1 MTSGTGRPGE
11 GPGLLVLPLCD
22 GGAVVVDEGTLAGAV
37 VNAVGALLVERVRGG
52 VTAVD
57 ALVEAVAS
65 EFDAP
70 RGQIRDDVERFL
82 RALEALQRRD
92 AAR

>member
-11 GPGLLVLPLCD
+11 GPGLLVVPLCD
-22 GGAVVVDEGTLAGAV
+22 GGAVVVDEETLAGAV
-37 VNAVGALLVERVRGG
+37 VNAVGASLVERLRGG
-52 VTAVD
+52 MTAVD

-70 RGQIRDDVERFL
+70 RAQVRDDVERFL
-82 RALEALQRRD
+82 GELRALQRRD